1 MSEEQRRI
9 ATRERVKAWKKA
21 HPWLLQRQNRR
32 AYARRKLKQKVAAA
46 YERQVGIKEEVRAKV
61 VVPRVVQETHYGPVE
76 GVDTAYEENRW
87 AREERRREVARD
99 EPGAGE
105 AVAREASLAGVRAEH
120 ESVPEEP
127 EKTAHERWVKD
138 RLAQM
143 VAKQAASQPGVAEV
157 WE

>member
-32 AYARRKLKQKVAAA
+32 AYARRKLKQK
-46 YERQVGIKEEVRAKV
+46 
-61 VVPRVVQETHYGPVE
+61 VQETHYGPVE